1 MKKRFVD
8 VDRWRTPWFRGLSP
22 DAKHAWSYL
31 CDNCDLAGVWEAD
44 TALADFSIGK
54 ALDWPAVLA
63 EIGGRLAELPGGKLW
78 IKKFVPFQY
87 GELTAKSPPHRGI
100 IACIKK
106 HGLELLGAECARGIA
121 PAERIE
127 ELAREQNGRL
137 ELPEPEEGVT
147 CMGALADIQG
157 IDRSRATEAT
167 MKKLTHATHELFEIE
182 PRATPEMIYAA
193 RDAYR
198 RKYKSAAVTA
208 MALVNHWSEITPR
221 QPTPE
226 EIEERETL
234 KRQLAEAERQLKGF
248 MTPNGLSARA
258 DLTDLEIDEARDLQD
273 IIASIKGKL

>member
-54 ALDWPAVLA
+54 ALDWTAVLA

-106 HGLELLGAECARGIA
+106 HGLEFIAA
-121 PAERIE
+121 PAPAPEPFSPAPPAQLAPSLIVQALAQIQGVDLERATKTTRDKLDHAAGQLFRIE
-127 ELAREQNGRL
+127 
-137 ELPEPEEGVT
+137 
-147 CMGALADIQG
+147 
-157 IDRSRATEAT
+157 
-167 MKKLTHATHELFEIE
+167 KL
-182 PRATPEMIYAA
+182 ATPEMIFAA

-234 KRQLAEAERQLKGF
+234 KRQLKEAERQLAGY
-248 MTPNGLSARA
+248 MTPNGLTARD
-258 DLTDLEIDEARDLQD
+258 DLTELEVDEARDLQS
-273 IIASIKGKL
+273 IIASIKARL